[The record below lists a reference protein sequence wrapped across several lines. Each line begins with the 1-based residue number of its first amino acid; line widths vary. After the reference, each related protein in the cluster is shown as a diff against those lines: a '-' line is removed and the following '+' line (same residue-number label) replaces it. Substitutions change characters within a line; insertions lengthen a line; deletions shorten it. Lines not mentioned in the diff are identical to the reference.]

1 MLGLVLGLRL
11 GLGLRLRLRPGQGLG
26 KGSGTVS
33 VVSTLKPSRSASRVG
48 RAFTCISRAYGLVPC
63 DTAVRFSSAAA
74 SSGQKRLS
82 PTRQYTPGAFAAEQ
96 ASRSVPTTSACWAKP
111 TRSNEHRRLCQNAA
125 KPALVTAMIT
135 VPEACTRDCSAGLK
149 QSMRE
154 HTVPVPASG
163 RVEPSR
169 PTSSCMGRT
178 VAMKLPIV
186 DGLTTLERT
195 TRAPREFARVR
206 R

>member
-1 MLGLVLGLRL
+1 L
-11 GLGLRLRLRPGQGLG
+11 
-26 KGSGTVS
+26 
-33 VVSTLKPSRSASRVG
+33 
-48 RAFTCISRAYGLVPC
+48 TCISRAYGLVPC
-63 DTAVRFSSAAA
+63 DTAVRSSSAAA
-74 SSGQKRLS
+74 CSGQKRLS
-82 PTRQYTPGAFAAEQ
+82 PTRQYTPGACAAEQ

-111 TRSNEHRRLCQNAA
+111 TRSKEHRRLCQNAA

-178 VAMKLPIV
+178 AAMKLLGVARAHQPRSSARRGARLGGPFLGAGDRRAMGRIILG
-186 DGLTTLERT
+186 DTTVGRPGWLAASSAYRPK
-195 TRAPREFARVR
+195 R
-206 R
+206 